1 MDIFQHSSQS
11 CRALLGFQ
19 NNEWGPHHDL
29 SFISF
34 WPIQEDHTCKVAR
47 SMEGAMEGGYSVGGT
62 HTAANPSQ

>member
-1 MDIFQHSSQS
+1 LVFKTMSG
-11 CRALLGFQ
+11 A
-19 NNEWGPHHDL
+19 PHHDL